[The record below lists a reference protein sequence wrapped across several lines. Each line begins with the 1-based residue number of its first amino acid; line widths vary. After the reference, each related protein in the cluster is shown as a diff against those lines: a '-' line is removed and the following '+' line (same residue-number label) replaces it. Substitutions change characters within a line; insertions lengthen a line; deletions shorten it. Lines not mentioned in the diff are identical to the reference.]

1 MFSRLSCRDVAKVF
15 VMDSLR
21 KALFRAL
28 SKSHLPML
36 RSALSLGVSL
46 AYEPGDPMPV
56 FHAALSGAHVDVS
69 VLQALEQAGADPA
82 TIDAREGASALHLAI
97 ALPDARVLEW
107 LLSEGLDVDAQTHDG
122 ETALMRAAQLPA
134 LEDSDPAM
142 AERALRDA
150 RVLIAAGADVNVADG
165 HGRTALHYAVEAGA
179 AEMVSLLLL
188 AGGDG
193 DVADAA
199 GDTPLHVAAA
209 EGRDLIARDILSSGA
224 DPKAINGVG
233 FSGLHILAEKP
244 GVEMTPAH
252 LRLADALI
260 RAGADL
266 TQADNRG
273 YTPLVAAAAA
283 GNIPIAAVFVA
294 HHADVSADSSAALRL
309 AVLYEDNDMTDLLL
323 KAGAAADVAAGADEE
338 RPLHTAAQEGFVHG
352 IRVLLDHG
360 ADMEARNIDGETPL
374 LIAARRQK
382 YSAVT
387 LLLERGASLKA
398 EDHYGCTVQMLAA
411 QRGDTHLARLLQS
424 HMADDLLLVQSR

>member
-1 MFSRLSCRDVAKVF
+1 
-15 VMDSLR
+15 MDSLR

-69 VLQALEQAGADPA
+69 VLQTLDQAGADPA
-82 TIDAREGASALHLAI
+82 TVDAREGASALHLAV
-97 ALPDARVLEW
+97 ALPDTRVLEW
-107 LLSEGLDVDAQTHDG
+107 LLSEGLNVDARTHDG

-150 RVLIAAGADVNVADG
+150 RVLIAAGADVNVVDG
-165 HGRTALHYAVEAGA
+165 HGRSALHYAVEAGA
-179 AEMVSLLLL
+179 SEMVSLLLL

-199 GDTPLHVAAA
+199 GDTPLHLAAA
-209 EGRDLIARDILSSGA
+209 GGRDLIARDILASGA
-224 DPKAINGVG
+224 DARAINAVG
-233 FSGLHILAEKP
+233 FSGLHILAEKQ

-260 RAGADL
+260 RAGGDL

-323 KAGAAADVAAGADEE
+323 KAGAEADVAAGTDDE
-338 RPLHTAAQEGFVHG
+338 RPLHTAAQEGFLHG
-352 IRVLLDHG
+352 LRVLLDHG
-360 ADMEARNIDGETPL
+360 ADIEARNIDGETPL
-374 LIAARRQK
+374 LIAARWQK
-382 YSAVT
+382 YGAVAM
-387 LLLERGASLKA
+387 LIERGASLRA
-398 EDHYGCTVQMLAA
+398 EDHYGCTVHMLVE
-411 QRGDTHLARLLQS
+411 QRADSHLAKLLQGRRVEEP
-424 HMADDLLLVQSR
+424 LLVQSR